1 MQDCSDSQTTTGTS
15 ASSTII
21 ASGRKKRSSQ
31 MSCNQGICYSGG
43 WCECISSP
51 GDCVMDSWICDG
63 RKDCDNGEDE
73 EYCGAAATATT
84 TTSTAITAK
93 MNCNQ
98 GSCSLDECYCVSSSF
113 SNCIYSSW
121 ICDGVHDCDS
131 GEDEANCLGET
142 TTTTT
147 TSMPTT
153 TVTTTT
159 TTTTSNPC
167 CTNKRRN
174 KRASLGHSSDS
185 LDLSFNPNKTAQ
197 REEYIKKSRDDTRS
211 V

>member
-1 MQDCSDSQTTTGTS
+1 MQDCSVSKTTTGTS
-15 ASSTII
+15 V
-21 ASGRKKRSSQ
+21 SGRKKRSSQ
-31 MSCNQGICYSGG
+31 M
-43 WCECISSP
+43 P
-51 GDCVMDSWICDG
+51 
-63 RKDCDNGEDE
+63 
-73 EYCGAAATATT
+73 
-84 TTSTAITAK
+84 
-93 MNCNQ
+93 CNQ
-98 GSCSLDECYCVSSSF
+98 GSCSSDECYCVSSKF

-121 ICDGVHDCDS
+121 ICDGVHDCDN
-131 GEDEANCLGET
+131 GEDEDNCPGETTKT

-147 TSMPTT
+147 TSMSTT

-159 TTTTSNPC
+159 TTTATANPC
-167 CTNKRRN
+167 CTNKRRK